1 MTQNNNFNAK
11 KVIAG
16 LIAAGMLASGSAVFA
31 EYNPD
36 KVIDTSLEYTTLS
49 ADGEIQAPDENTI
62 TYNGASV
69 NIGTEEVNGHKMFP
83 VRYIFESLGFEVTW
97 VEESQKIQLNR
108 GAVEIG
114 MYIGQ
119 DSYYLSKRMPEPLG
133 TAPSLINN
141 ETTYAPIELLTDMLE
156 LKVIDNNDGTVL
168 VVDPAQVSFQSFNA
182 DENDYK
188 IMTVNDSIKGEVIVY
203 ITEDTE
209 ITVNGEK
216 GSIEDIKN
224 LEADQIIEVGY
235 GAAMTM
241 SLPPQTSAVSVN
253 ITAAQPEDTTV
264 DNEENTAVENVE
276 FAGIIKE
283 AEEDRILIDNDG
295 NELVLI
301 ISDDTVI
308 THGNDKRIYKI
319 DDLTVGTEVKGI
331 RESIETQSLPP
342 ISNAISVE
350 ILNLAE

>member
-83 VRYIFESLGFEVTW
+83 VRYIFENLGFEVTW

-119 DSYYLSKRMPEPLG
+119 DSYYFSKRMPEPLG
-133 TAPSLINN
+133 AAPTLINN

-188 IMTVNDSIKGEVIVY
+188 TMNVNDAVKGEVIVY

-224 LEADQIIEVGY
+224 LKADQIIEVGY

>member
-49 ADGEIQAPDENTI
+49 TDDEVQSPVENAI

-83 VRYIFESLGFEVTW
+83 LRYVFENLGFEVTW

-133 TAPSLINN
+133 AAPTLIND
-141 ETTYAPIELLTDMLE
+141 ETTYVPIEVLTDMLE

-168 VVDPAQVSFQSFNA
+168 IVDPAQVSFKNFNA

-188 IMTVNDSIKGEVIVY
+188 SITVNDASKGDVIVY
-203 ITEDTE
+203 ITDNTE

-224 LEADQIIEVGY
+224 LETDTTIEVGY
-235 GAAMTM
+235 GVAMTM
-241 SLPPQTSAVSVN
+241 SLPPQTSAVLIN
-253 ITAAQPEDTTV
+253 ITTA
-264 DNEENTAVENVE
+264 DNGENTAVENIE
-276 FAGIIKE
+276 FTGIIKE
-283 AEEDRILIDNDG
+283 VEEDRILIENNG
-295 NELVLI
+295 NELVLT
-301 ISDDTVI
+301 ISDDTLI
-308 THGNDKRIYKI
+308 TRGNDKRVYKI
-319 DDLTVGTEVKGI
+319 DDLTVGTEVKGM
-331 RESIETQSLPP
+331 RSGVEAQSLPP
-342 ISNAISVE
+342 ISNAVSIE

>member
-133 TAPSLINN
+133 AAPTLINN

-209 ITVNGEK
+209 IIVNGEK

-331 RESIETQSLPP
+331 REGIETQSLPP